1 MSWPRLL
8 GRHLRLSGARWAV
21 LALVVALTSALAMAW
36 PRWLSATAT
45 HELRDDLGAA
55 SKTLVDPSVVL
66 GPADGFASESDA
78 GSSSDPVAT
87 ALTRYRAGLPEPLR
101 STIGAPARWT
111 TYQGLPA
118 DSPKVTDAGA
128 MFVEPATV
136 PQLLQ
141 HARFVAGRAP
151 KPTDISAAQTPPPA
165 DGASTPPATT
175 LVVEIAMSTE
185 MARGMQWSLGE
196 SRPTAGQHSYLGD
209 SVQVQMTLV
218 GLFEPDDPTSSF
230 WQNAGTLLHVTWT
243 QSNNIGPIAT
253 GRGVVAG
260 ATDLRWMFP
269 AHSRVWFPLL
279 TGRLDAATAPRLAQ
293 QLRTSLTSVPIG
305 AQSTASAPL
314 VTDAPDHITAILAR
328 AKAAGSVL
336 TLAVAAPAGVLLA
349 LLALA
354 AQVVVGPRRG
364 AHLLTALRG
373 GSLHQHRT
381 LLGTEAALVCLP
393 AAAVGALAAAALV
406 PAHVNPWWWV
416 APATLG
422 LVPVLTMAAASPV
435 PRVPRVPRV
444 AVEAAVLVLAAAAVV
459 ELAVRGIDDSAGTDA
474 LAAVAPLLLAVL
486 TALAC
491 ARVVPLVVRPLAAR
505 LRRRDDLVTPLGAA
519 LSARRPTPLTATVA
533 TVAGTAVALLGVLV
547 TATLDTGRVT
557 AAATG
562 VGADVRVN
570 GALDDALVAK
580 VRDVPGV
587 AQVAPVIS
595 SNAIYLRVDGRRVP
609 AELFVADAGLTTV
622 QAAVPGHLAV
632 PPVGTVL
639 VSSTLGVPAGATGAE
654 IATDPATPVTVETA
668 GGTPPGLT
676 TAHAW
681 VLVDA
686 RTLAAAHLRNQPD
699 SAFLALDRTADPV
712 AVAAAVRKA
721 VGPDLSVTTARER
734 LEALRSAPTARAL
747 SLGILLVVAAGLL
760 AAALAVALALSARS
774 APRTRLVAVLRTL
787 GLPPR
792 SELRLVLWEVA
803 PGVAVGV
810 LAGVGLGFGLAGL
823 LLACVDLRPFT
834 GGAAQPHLTVDPL
847 AVAAAVAVVVVVA
860 AAAVVVSAWAAA
872 RRSAAVVLRAGEDRT

>member
-36 PRWLSATAT
+36 PRWLSATTT
-45 HELRDDLGAA
+45 HELRGDLGAA
-55 SKTLVDPSVVL
+55 SKFLVDPSVAL
-66 GPADGFASESDA
+66 GPGHRFDLILGEDSPTAGADEGPPAAPLAGFRAS
-78 GSSSDPVAT
+78 
-87 ALTRYRAGLPEPLR
+87 LPEPLR
-101 STIGAPARWT
+101 STLGDAATWSMFG
-111 TYQGLPA
+111 QVAA
-118 DSPKVTDAGA
+118 DSPSVTDVGA
-128 MFVEPATV
+128 MFLQLTLA
-136 PQLLQ
+136 PQLMD
-141 HARFVAGRAP
+141 HARLVAGRLP
-151 KPTDISAAQTPPPA
+151 QPTAASAAA
-165 DGASTPPATT
+165 ASPTT
-175 LVVEIAMSTE
+175 ITVVEIAMSSET
-185 MARGMQWSLGE
+185 ARAMEWSLGE
-196 SRPTAGQHSYLGD
+196 SRRVSGHGSGAELALR
-209 SVQVQMTLV
+209 LV
-218 GLFEPDDPTSSF
+218 GLFDPDDPTSSF
-230 WQNAGTLLHVTWT
+230 WQNASQLLHVSWT
-243 QSNNIGPIAT
+243 QDVRIGSIAT
-253 GRGVVAG
+253 GRALVAEG
-260 ATDLRWMFP
+260 SLSRSAQP
-269 AHSRVWFPLL
+269 SESRVWFPLL
-279 TGRLDAATAPRLAQ
+279 TDRLDAATAPRLAD
-293 QLRTSLTSVPIG
+293 QLRTDLAAVPLDR
-305 AQSTASAPL
+305 SAATGT
-314 VTDAPDHITAILAR
+314 VQFATEAPDHIAAVLAR
-328 AKAAGSVL
+328 ARAAGSVL
-336 TLAVAAPAGVLLA
+336 SLAVAAPAGVLLA

-373 GSLHQHRT
+373 GSLHQHRM

-393 AAAVGALAAAALV
+393 AAAIGALAAAALV
-406 PAHVNPWWWV
+406 PAHVNPWWWA
-416 APATLG
+416 APAALG
-422 LVPVLTMAAASPV
+422 LVPVLTMATASPV

-459 ELAVRGIDDSAGTDA
+459 ELAVRGIDGSAGTDA
-474 LAAVAPLLLAVL
+474 LAAVAPLLLALL

-505 LRRRDDLVTPLGAA
+505 LRRRDDLVTPLGAV
-519 LSARRPTPLTATVA
+519 LSARRPAPMTATIA
-533 TVAGTAVALLGVLV
+533 MVAGTAVALLGVLV

-587 AQVAPVIS
+587 SRVAPVIS
-595 SNAIYLRVDGRRVP
+595 SNAIYLQVDGRRVA
-609 AELFVADAGLTTV
+609 AELFIADAGLTAV

-639 VSSTLGVPAGATGAE
+639 VSSALGVPAGATGAE

-676 TAHAW
+676 TARAW

-686 RTLAAAHLRNQPD
+686 RTVAAAHLRNQPD
-699 SAFLALDRTADPV
+699 SAYLALDPTADPV
-712 AVAAAVRKA
+712 AVAAAVRQA
-721 VGPDLSVTTARER
+721 VGPDLTVTTARER
-734 LEALRSAPTARAL
+734 LDALRSAPTARAL

-774 APRTRLVAVLRTL
+774 APRTRLVAVLRTM

-792 SELRLVLWEVA
+792 AELRLVLWEAA
-803 PGVAVGV
+803 PGVAAGV
-810 LAGVGLGFGLAGL
+810 LAGVGLGFGLARL

-847 AVAAAVAVVVVVA
+847 SVAAAVAVVVVVA